1 MSLTFSKSVC
11 DLLVRSFYCQR
22 LWILDRKFRPLAMIA
37 NATSLIS
44 FGNGIAF
51 TTTHINFGPA
61 SAKFAWLAYLSAS
74 TVVISDTC
82 IAGCFI
88 YCLRAKAGL
97 KELSQHYDST
107 MCNSP
112 SQTGSCQSADISI
125 YLRTRSLVSKLIV
138 YVVGTSMLTSI
149 CAGLCLITFAISPHT
164 FIFIAFYLVLGKL
177 YFNAML
183 ANLNARV
190 GLRETKFT
198 DGAMVPIAFH
208 DANAERA
215 DGSISHSESD
225 HGAAATL
232 FFSAQEF
239 KAARGKYTQ
248 AIALDRQNAVLYSNR
263 AACNLALKAYVKA
276 IEDGEKATE
285 LDPAYSKAWAR
296 LASAQDAL
304 EVLEPAIKSWQ
315 RAIDTLP
322 KEGLKP
328 SEVKQKEQYE
338 SSLEATKRK
347 KREIK
352 NDSRSPHHFGI
363 VMNGI
368 GKKTPADRAKEMLP
382 ELMVAGNSR
391 RSSAWVILSASQ
403 QFEDGVKTMKLI
415 RKTPTPMGMGLAGM
429 TGALVDMSNVTM
441 EMTKTSAPDPNASVP
456 HIIAEIQRLFNQ
468 GSWDLVR
475 PAIGIF
481 VRCSILRAFI
491 EGGLKK
497 TDAASVRLYDKVLA
511 IQRWGRQQWSDVPRD
526 DRGTVFDDT
535 PGVRTKSSQEFTLQ
549 GLLEEADELI
559 EEIKNSPRPQTDPGF
574 NMAYTD
580 YIEGLALA
588 FVFLGMKGFYYH
600 HIPRLEKSNDV
611 DSVIASFKRSA
622 KCYFEAAEKYPED
635 DEHHVWWLHIGLN
648 IYLESGVPLRE
659 SMPIMERIRWV
670 VPKMKK
676 IWEHSTMTHAG
687 RDEALQQTLWME
699 EDARKA
705 IEEGRFT
712 LDDKALPDWTRVK
725 TE

>member
-1 MSLTFSKSVC
+1 MSLTFSKSVS

-74 TVVISDTC
+74 TVVVSDTC

-97 KELSQHYDST
+97 KELSQHYDT
-107 MCNSP
+107 
-112 SQTGSCQSADISI
+112 SQLKAEG
-125 YLRTRSLVSKLIV
+125 
-138 YVVGTSMLTSI
+138 
-149 CAGLCLITFAISPHT
+149 
-164 FIFIAFYLVLGKL
+164 
-177 YFNAML
+177 NAL
-183 ANLNARV
+183 
-190 GLRETKFT
+190 
-198 DGAMVPIAFH
+198 
-208 DANAERA
+208 
-215 DGSISHSESD
+215 
-225 HGAAATL
+225 
-232 FFSAQEF
+232 FSAQEF

-248 AIALDRQNAVLYSNR
+248 AIALDGQNAVLYSNR

-276 IEDGEKATE
+276 TEDGEKATE

-315 RAIDTLP
+315 RAIDALP

-429 TGALVDMSNVTM
+429 TGALVDMSNGIMQDKRCFKIDSSDWVQKYNDQGMYISASILTM
-441 EMTKTSAPDPNASVP
+441 EMTKTSAPNPNASVP

-475 PAIGIF
+475 PAISIF

-535 PGVRTKSSQEFTLQ
+535 FVRGVRALRLEAYMQAWCQDKTSKEFTLQ
-549 GLLEEADELI
+549 GLLQEADELI
-559 EEIKNSPRPQTDPGF
+559 EEIRNSPRPQTEPGF

-588 FVFLGMKGFYYH
+588 MKGFYYH
-600 HIPRLEKSNDV
+600 HIPQLEKYNDV
-611 DSVIASFKRSA
+611 DEVVASFKRSA

-635 DEHHVWWLHIGLN
+635 DEHHAWWLHIGLN

-670 VPKMKK
+670 VPKMKR
-676 IWEHSTMTHAG
+676 IWGHSTMTHAG